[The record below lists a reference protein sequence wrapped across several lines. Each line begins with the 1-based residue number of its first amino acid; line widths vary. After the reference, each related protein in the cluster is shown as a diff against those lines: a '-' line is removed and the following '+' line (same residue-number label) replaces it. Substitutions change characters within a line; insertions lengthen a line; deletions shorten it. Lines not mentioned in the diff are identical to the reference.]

1 MIRAFHTSATGMN
14 AQQAVLDNTANNL
27 ANLNTTGFKT
37 SEIEF
42 QDMLY
47 STLRQPGTQSAN
59 AVQVPTGIQIGNG
72 VHIGGNTR
80 LFTPGAMNLTGNSL
94 DLAIDG
100 QGFFQVTAPDGSIR
114 YTRDG
119 TFRQNSTGQLVN
131 ADGWPVAPNLT
142 FPPDVTNINVG
153 TDGTVSITT
162 ASNPS
167 TSTTLGTMQLVRFA
181 NPAGLS
187 AEGQNLYTATA
198 ASGTPTVFTAGTNGT
213 GMIRS
218 GFLENSNVD
227 VVKELVNMISAQRAY
242 EFNTKAI
249 KVADEMLSDTNDLVR

>member
-1 MIRAFHTSATGMN
+1 MIRAFHTSATGMT

-27 ANLNTTGFKT
+27 ANLNTTGFKS

-59 AVQVPTGIQIGNG
+59 AIQVPTGTQIGNG
-72 VHIGGNTR
+72 VKIGGNTR
-80 LFTPGAMNLTGNSL
+80 LFTPGALNLTGNSL

-100 QGFFQVTAPDGSIR
+100 QGFFQIAAPDGSLH

-119 TFRQNSTGQLVN
+119 SFRTNSTGQLVTS
-131 ADGWPVAPNLT
+131 DGWLVQPSLT
-142 FPPDVTNINVG
+142 VPPDVTNINVG

-167 TSTTLGTMQLVRFA
+167 TSTTLGTLQVVRFA

-187 AEGQNLYTATA
+187 AEGQNLYTPTA
-198 ASGTPTVFTAGTNGT
+198 ASGTANVFTAGTNGT
-213 GMIRS
+213 GMVRS
-218 GFLENSNVD
+218 GFLENSNVN
-227 VVKELVNMISAQRAY
+227 VVTELVNMISAQRAY
-242 EFNTKAI
+242 EFNTKSI
-249 KVADEMLSDTNDLVR
+249 KVADEMLSDTTDLVR